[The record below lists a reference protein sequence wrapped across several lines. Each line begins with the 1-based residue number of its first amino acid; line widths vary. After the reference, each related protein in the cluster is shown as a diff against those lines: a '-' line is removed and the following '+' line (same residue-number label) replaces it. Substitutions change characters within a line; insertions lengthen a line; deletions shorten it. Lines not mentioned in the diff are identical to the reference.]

1 MEDFDATFG
10 RLDEQISAAIG
21 HDPLEALA
29 LIGRVQRGVEGHQ
42 RAAVRAAAGRHSWKE
57 IGDALG
63 VSKQAA
69 HQRFAKE
76 WAATLREELKAETKT
91 FKTLM
96 KKGELHEA
104 ADAKERLDAVV
115 DEFKQVQRRKR

>member
-10 RLDEQISAAIG
+10 RLDEQITAAIG

-96 KKGELHEA
+96 KKGELREA

>member
-96 KKGELHEA
+96 KKGELREA